1 MSERIEESV
10 EKLPE
15 EREVSTGGA
24 PEKGS
29 RRRRKAGRSMFGP
42 ILLIAIGLFLLL
54 ANLDLLPEL
63 NWQALLRLWPLAL
76 IFVGLNVIVRQF
88 GRPLGTFLSAIVAL
102 LAVIVFGYVL
112 LFADQTP
119 FIGDRLTTSAVD
131 MKEERVTF
139 PAADVSEADI
149 FVDFAAQG
157 GQVFDLVD
165 SSELIEAK
173 VSYVDELLFE
183 ADATG
188 GQAAISL
195 ATAGSSDWS
204 FWSDPFNW
212 FGREGTEPWE
222 IGLSPRVPTSL
233 ELDLGSGSVELA
245 LESLVLRALRVDG
258 GSGSAELT
266 LPSGDYDV
274 EYDVGSGSVVMTL
287 PAGGVHD
294 VNIDG
299 GSASLTVVV
308 PDDSA
313 VRLTTEGG
321 SGALNLRDDLFAPV
335 GRVDGDE
342 GRWQTPGYED
352 SPNRVDILV
361 DIGSGSVT
369 FEAE

>member
-1 MSERIEESV
+1 MSEKFEETT

-15 EREVSTGGA
+15 EYQESTGTA
-24 PEKGS
+24 PAEGS
-29 RRRRKAGRSMFGP
+29 KPRRRAGRSMFGP
-42 ILLIAIGLFLLL
+42 ILLITIGVFLLL
-54 ANLDLLPEL
+54 ANLDILPDL
-63 NWQALLRLWPLAL
+63 NWRALLRLWPLAL
-76 IFVGLNVIVRQF
+76 IFIGLNVIVRQA
-88 GRPLGTFLSAIVAL
+88 GRPVGTFLSLIVAL
-102 LAVIVFGYVL
+102 LAVAVFTYVL
-112 LFADQTP
+112 LFADRTP
-119 FIGDRLTTSAVD
+119 FLGDRLETSSAAI
-131 MKEERVTF
+131 KEGRVTF
-139 PAADVSEADI
+139 PAADVNEADV
-149 FVDFAAQG
+149 FVDFGAPG

-165 SSELIEAK
+165 SSELIDAK
-173 VSYVDELLFE
+173 VSYVDELLFDSE
-183 ADATG
+183 VTG

-212 FGREGTEPWE
+212 FGGERVEPWE
-222 IGLSPRVPTSL
+222 IGLSPRVPTTL
-233 ELDLGSGSVELA
+233 ELDLGSGSVEMA
-245 LESLVLRALRVDG
+245 LESLILHELRVDG

-274 EYDVGSGSVVMTL
+274 GYEVGSGSVVLTL
-287 PAGGVHD
+287 PAGGAHD

-313 VRLTTEGG
+313 VQLITEGG
-321 SGALNLRDDLFAPV
+321 SGGLSLRDDLFEPV

-342 GRWQTPGYED
+342 GRWQTAGYED
-352 SPNRVDILV
+352 SPNQVNVFV